1 MMKRILILGL
11 ILSGMILISSFQVSA
26 ADEEQTFED
35 PEDDVIDYVASIE
48 EEVYTSEKP
57 NLDITKIE
65 YSKTGKE
72 ITMTLEVKGK
82 IEDKGDLDEIESL
95 DLVSYLLVL
104 YTTGGDYENTYEII
118 YVNEECLL
126 NEETKDISWKK
137 VGNSILEY
145 TFDLEN
151 IEENF
156 FALEAATFEYSG
168 MSIYADEFF
177 EESGTPIAVTGGPYE
192 GDVGENISFLG
203 YAFGGTEPYTY
214 SWNFGDGTTSSQQD
228 PVHTYDS
235 KGKYTVTLTVTDDD
249 GLVDS
254 ETTVATIGGGSN
266 QNNND
271 NKDDGDSSLYIF
283 IALIAIVVVVGVVVV
298 VIVIRR

>member
-283 IALIAIVVVVGVVVV
+283 IALIAIVVVVGVIVVVV
-298 VIVIRR
+298 VIRR

>member
-1 MMKRILILGL
+1 MKRILILGL
-11 ILSGMILISSFQVSA
+11 ILSGMVLISSLQVSA

-35 PEDDVIDYVASIE
+35 PEDDVIDYIASIE

-82 IEDKGDLDEIESL
+82 IEDKGDLDELESI

-104 YTTGGDYENTYEII
+104 YTTGGEYENTYEII
-118 YVNEECLL
+118 YVNGECLL
-126 NEETKDISWKK
+126 NEESKDISWKK
-137 VGNSILEY
+137 IGNSILSY

-156 FALEAATFEYSG
+156 FALEVATFEYGG

-177 EESGTPIAVTGGPYE
+177 QESGTPIAVTGGPYE
-192 GDVGENISFLG
+192 GDIGENISFLG
-203 YAFGGTEPYTY
+203 YAFGGTEPYSY
-214 SWNFGDGTTSSQQD
+214 SWSFGDGTTSAQQD
-228 PVHTYDS
+228 PVHSYDT
-235 KGKYTVTLTVTDDD
+235 KGKYTVTLTITDDD
-249 GLVDS
+249 GVVDS
-254 ETTVATIGGGSN
+254 ETTVATIGGDSN
-266 QNNND
+266 TNNNNND
-271 NKDDGDSSLYIF
+271 NGGSSLYIF
-283 IALIAIVVVVGVVVV
+283 IALIAIVVIIGVVVV